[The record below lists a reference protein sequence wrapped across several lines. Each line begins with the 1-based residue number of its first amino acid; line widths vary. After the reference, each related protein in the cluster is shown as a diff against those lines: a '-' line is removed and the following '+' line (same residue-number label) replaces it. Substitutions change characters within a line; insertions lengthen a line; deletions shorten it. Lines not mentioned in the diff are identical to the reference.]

1 MSEHRIIDVAAGIL
15 WQDGRF
21 LAVRRPP
28 GTSMAGYWEFP
39 GGKVEPGE
47 SAERALVRELD
58 EELGVRARQM
68 EFARVARHDYDHV
81 SVRLHFFHVREV
93 DGEPEP
99 REGQE
104 MAWLMPGVPCDLT
117 FLPAD
122 EDILA
127 EIIGLSAP
135 GGEM

>member
-1 MSEHRIIDVAAGIL
+1 MSERRVIDVAAGVI
-15 WQDGRF
+15 WSEGRF

-47 SAERALVRELD
+47 NAERALVRELQ
-58 EELGVRARQM
+58 EELGVTPRAIDFWRAM
-68 EFARVARHDYDHV
+68 RHDYPHV
-81 SVRLHFFHVREV
+81 SVRLHFFHVRAV
-93 DGEPEP
+93 QGVPHP
-99 REGQE
+99 RAGQE
-104 MAWLMPGVPCDLT
+104 LAWVDPAGECDLT

-127 EIIGLSAP
+127 ELMQTAAP
-135 GGEM
+135 AG